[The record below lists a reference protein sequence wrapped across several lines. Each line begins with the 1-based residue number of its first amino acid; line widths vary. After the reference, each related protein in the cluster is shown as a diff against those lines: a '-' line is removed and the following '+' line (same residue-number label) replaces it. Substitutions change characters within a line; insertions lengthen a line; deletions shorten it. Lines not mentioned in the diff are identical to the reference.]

1 MKLITKKTHLLVV
14 STSIISMNIQAT
26 TFNQNIVGVWEAR
39 CFPVYD
45 LQFQTIVNFNSTML
59 TISPQ
64 FNVSSYV
71 KVYDANDRECAS
83 DYQSIQL
90 NSRFVIQEADY
101 IIDGFPIQFVDIE
114 TQNVN
119 PATVRWNQS
128 PTIFSIGLIDNDIL
142 YLGQSTIDHSG
153 RDNYS
158 RHNQLNMDAPFYR
171 ALQ

>member
-26 TFNQNIVGVWEAR
+26 TFNQDIVGVWEAR

-64 FNVSSYV
+64 LNVSSYV
-71 KVYDANDRECAS
+71 KVYDANDRDCAS

-101 IIDGFPIQFVDIE
+101 SMAF
-114 TQNVN
+114 
-119 PATVRWNQS
+119 QS
-128 PTIFSIGLIDNDIL
+128 NLLILRLRI
-142 YLGQSTIDHSG
+142 STS
-153 RDNYS
+153 
-158 RHNQLNMDAPFYR
+158 L
-171 ALQ
+171 L